1 MGDACSLVD
10 AFRSGERS
18 PVEELEATLAAVS
31 ASSLNAFSFVDAEGA
46 RSAAASADV
55 SLPLGGVPVAVKE
68 LTEVAG
74 WPATEASLVLRD
86 RVATEDALMVARL
99 RSAGAVLF
107 GLTTASEFGGVN
119 FTRTKLNGT
128 TTNPWDV
135 SCSPGGSS
143 GGSSAAVAG
152 GLCTVATGGDGGG
165 SIRIP
170 AAFTGLPGLKCT
182 YGRIPKGPGAS
193 LGSLTAVSGCLS
205 RSVRDIARYLD
216 VCEGWSVYDPF
227 SLPRV
232 GGWESGLGSRDV
244 GGLSVAVLL
253 DFGGAVVDPEVAYL
267 VESAASALIS
277 SCGLRKVSASIDLPS
292 MGTAWAL
299 SGAAGILQELGDRW
313 PACGPE
319 LTPQIKFLMDVAL
332 DRYDLAGRA
341 QIEER
346 RASVIRAMASLFD
359 SVDLV
364 ITPTCPDIAFPAS
377 GWKFPIEVGGQ
388 VVDVSNNLVLT
399 GAANLYGNPG
409 VSVPVGTVRGLP
421 VGMQVMAAHHW
432 EDVLLD
438 VALAFAREQPWPL
451 VAPGAPV

>member
-1 MGDACSLVD
+1 M
-10 AFRSGERS
+10 
-18 PVEELEATLAAVS
+18 
-31 ASSLNAFSFVDAEGA
+31 
-46 RSAAASADV
+46 
-55 SLPLGGVPVAVKE
+55 
-68 LTEVAG
+68 
-74 WPATEASLVLRD
+74 
-86 RVATEDALMVARL
+86 
-99 RSAGAVLF
+99 
-107 GLTTASEFGGVN
+107 
-119 FTRTKLNGT
+119 
-128 TTNPWDV
+128 
-135 SCSPGGSS
+135 
-143 GGSSAAVAG
+143 
-152 GLCTVATGGDGGG
+152 
-165 SIRIP
+165 
-170 AAFTGLPGLKCT
+170 KCT

-244 GGLSVAVLL
+244 DGLSVAVLL

-267 VESAASALIS
+267 VESAASTLIS
-277 SCGLRKVSASIDLPS
+277 TCGLKQVSASVDLPS

-346 RASVIRAMASLFD
+346 RAAVIRAMAELFA

-364 ITPTCPDIAFPAS
+364 ITPTCPDVAFPAS
-377 GWKFPIEVGGQ
+377 GWQFPIEVGGQ

-421 VGMQVMAAHHW
+421 VGMQVMAAHHR

-438 VALAFAREQPWPL
+438 LALAFERAQPWPL